1 MNLLFH
7 KNFGIRSICKGMK
20 DFFKCLRFVDR
31 LDFLKPFGHPFRLIV
46 YLDDFDFL
54 LTEFFHNPSAEFGQA
69 FRFLLLRII
78 LRNENEKQVSDVLP
92 RVCFFVKMFVQ
103 MQLLRFFVML
113 HIVRILEVINVKH
126 VRNFNAPFK
135 HGCRRKKV
143 NETDEVIVL
152 NFHFVFPRRKK
163 FFRLRN
169 QVFQFDCFVDV
180 TFVNYRERHEIF
192 FDCCID
198 TLFNAGV
205 QRRSDNQGLSG
216 SVDAI
221 VSISSR

>member
-1 MNLLFH
+1 
-7 KNFGIRSICKGMK
+7 
-20 DFFKCLRFVDR
+20 
-31 LDFLKPFGHPFRLIV
+31 
-46 YLDDFDFL
+46 
-54 LTEFFHNPSAEFGQA
+54 
-69 FRFLLLRII
+69 
-78 LRNENEKQVSDVLP
+78 
-92 RVCFFVKMFVQ
+92 

-113 HIVRILEVINVKH
+113 HIVRILEVIDVKH

-143 NETDEVIVL
+143 NEADEIIVL
-152 NFHFVFPRRKK
+152 DFHFVFPRRKK

-198 TLFNAGV
+198 TLFNACV
-205 QRRSDNQGLSG
+205 QRRSDNQGVVRLCGCYRVNFVKITHFELEFAFFKAFNPAMGILHFSCTPLMISLNCSNPSG
-216 SVDAI
+216 YRMMPMLPD
-221 VSISSR
+221 